1 MCVCVCAR
9 ACVVFGDTVHPS
21 NQGCQSDLLKRDGA
35 KLYCSGGIYTL
46 CRRRQDILTPQRQTH
61 TRCPIDDPLHA
72 TGARVACVSTRL
84 ASAGRMCWSRG
95 PLPVVRSDCGSVPE
109 FKGLRES
116 GAPASL
122 MFRKPPWAVRVA
134 DSDLDASPSSR
145 PAPRWPRPGHG
156 ERDARRCWRAP
167 AQECTARSAGLGRS
181 SGGGREHLGSQ
192 WRRVTRR

>member
-1 MCVCVCAR
+1 
-9 ACVVFGDTVHPS
+9 
-21 NQGCQSDLLKRDGA
+21 
-35 KLYCSGGIYTL
+35 
-46 CRRRQDILTPQRQTH
+46 
-61 TRCPIDDPLHA
+61 
-72 TGARVACVSTRL
+72 
-84 ASAGRMCWSRG
+84 MCWSRG

-181 SGGGREHLGSQ
+181 SGGGEGALGVSMAEGDSEVKEQGLNGGGRGKEAGYQ
-192 WRRVTRR
+192 WPRAR